1 MKTIVDVCP
10 ICGQVLAIQD
20 TLQAVKG
27 TLYCSKKCAVAGLM
41 SEANTL
47 PFEDC
52 KTYAQLGFDAYAEE
66 ITPIDAGITKEEV
79 FTAYSEDADMTT
91 IFKSTKLAAN
101 DTEVML
107 QVIGFYWGEP
117 DKKSTELFSG
127 NLRAVIGQ
135 EDITKW

>member
-1 MKTIVDVCP
+1 MKKMLDVCP
-10 ICGQVLAIQD
+10 MCGGVLAVQD
-20 TLQAVKG
+20 TIQSVKG

-41 SEANTL
+41 SEANML
-47 PFEDC
+47 SYADC

-66 ITPIDAGITKEEV
+66 ITPVDAGITKEEV

-91 IFKSTKLAAN
+91 IFKSTRLVAD

-117 DKKSTELFSG
+117 DKTSTELFSG

-135 EDITKW
+135 EETVK